1 MIGKILTYIMFAFMC
16 IVGGGS
22 TIYLVVAMPAVIVW
36 KLYRWIRYRENPM
49 D

>member
-1 MIGKILTYIMFAFMC
+1 MIGNILTYLMFGFMC

-22 TIYLVVAMPAVIVW
+22 TLYLVIAMPAVIIW
-36 KLYRWIRYRENPM
+36 KLYRWIRYREGLM